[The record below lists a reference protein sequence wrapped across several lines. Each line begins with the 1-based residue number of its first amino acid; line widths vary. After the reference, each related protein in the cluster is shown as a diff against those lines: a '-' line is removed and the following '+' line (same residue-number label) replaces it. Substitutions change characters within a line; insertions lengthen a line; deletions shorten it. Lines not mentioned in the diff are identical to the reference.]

1 MDERRSLALLG
12 WTVGGIVGLMFVLN
26 AIALSLVQG
35 GPPTT
40 RLFVAHADRSL
51 EPTANWTLTAA
62 KEKPI

>member
-12 WTVGGIVGLMFVLN
+12 WTVGGIVGLMFMLN

-40 RLFVAHADRSL
+40 HLFVAHADHSL
-51 EPTANWTLTAA
+51 EPTINVMLAA
-62 KEKPI
+62 KETRG

>member
-12 WTVGGIVGLMFVLN
+12 WTVGGIVGLMFALN
-26 AIALSLVQG
+26 AIALSLAQG

-40 RLFVAHADRSL
+40 RLVVAHADRSL
-51 EPTANWTLTAA
+51 EPTINLTPMAA